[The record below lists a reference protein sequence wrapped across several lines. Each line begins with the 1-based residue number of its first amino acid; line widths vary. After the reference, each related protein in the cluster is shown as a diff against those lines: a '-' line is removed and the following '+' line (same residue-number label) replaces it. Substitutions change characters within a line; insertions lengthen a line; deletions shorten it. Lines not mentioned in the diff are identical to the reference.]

1 MSRRRP
7 PPSRRRPPPSRRR
20 GDLIVRA
27 LDPIDLSGSWISV
40 PDLQDLQLEVIDP
53 VSRRRLARSITLYD
67 LLRMTK

>member
-1 MSRRRP
+1 MEIVKVV
-7 PPSRRRPPPSRRR
+7 SRRRPPPSRRR

-67 LLRMTK
+67 LLQMTK

>member
-1 MSRRRP
+1 M
-7 PPSRRRPPPSRRR
+7 SRRRPPPSRRR